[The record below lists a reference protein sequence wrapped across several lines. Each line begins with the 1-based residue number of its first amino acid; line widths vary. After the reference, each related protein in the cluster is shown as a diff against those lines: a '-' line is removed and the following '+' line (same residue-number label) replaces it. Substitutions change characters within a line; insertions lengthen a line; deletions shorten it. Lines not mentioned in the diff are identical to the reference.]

1 MIVVRRVLRVW
12 GSMTTSTGRGSG
24 ASEELVGRLKEARGR
39 AEGLGGDDAGVCGG
53 GVEFM
58 IVVRERTMAMTVDS

>member
-1 MIVVRRVLRVW
+1 MVRRVLRVW
-12 GSMTTSTGRGSG
+12 ESMTTSTGRGSG

-39 AEGLGGDDAGVCGG
+39 AEGLGGDEAGVCGG

-58 IVVRERTMAMTVDS
+58 VVLREQTMAMMVDS